1 MVPRWLPLLCAA
13 VLGTS
18 CGSSGD
24 PSTAPSSTA
33 ATAAGTT
40 AGTTIESPALQRL
53 PPAPTPAGAPP
64 SSASTSEHEFL
75 TEVFDDVQRLWER
88 EFASAQITYRPAR
101 LTIFRHAVDTA
112 CGTQGTDVGPFY
124 CPASAGVYL
133 DTVFFNTLSA
143 KAGVHLGDF
152 AQAYVIGHEVGHH
165 VQVLLGISHQVAA
178 ADQAD
183 PAGTNARSVRVE
195 LQADCFAGVWA
206 HSAYQRGELT
216 QADFEESLRA
226 AAVVGDDFLQHNS
239 TGTVSPESFT
249 HGTSAQRQQWLTTGF
264 ERGEPAACDTFRT
277 T

>member
-33 ATAAGTT
+33 GTAAGTT

-64 SSASTSEHEFL
+64 SSASTSDHEFL

-101 LTIFRHAVDTA
+101 LTIFRHV
-112 CGTQGTDVGPFY
+112 C
-124 CPASAGVYL
+124 
-133 DTVFFNTLSA
+133 A
-143 KAGVHLGDF
+143 K
-152 AQAYVIGHEVGHH
+152 
-165 VQVLLGISHQVAA
+165 SPRCTP
-178 ADQAD
+178 D
-183 PAGTNARSVRVE
+183 PAGSNARSVRVE

-216 QADFEESLRA
+216 QTDFEESLRA

-264 ERGEPAACDTFRT
+264 ERGEPGACDTFRT